1 MRNPSKATS
10 LLFITALLAA
20 TPAWG
25 GKDKPDPRLAG
36 VTTIFVTGNN
46 QAAEKIREQLS
57 KRKSCLTLAL
67 KADDSDAILDVSTD
81 TKSQG
86 DSGFGAF
93 GAREWIVSATLTLK
107 SGELLW
113 SKSERFGDAPFRSGG
128 KVAGDLLLHR
138 LSDAVG
144 CKARDKK

>member
-1 MRNPSKATS
+1 MISK
-10 LLFITALLAA
+10 LLVVTLVLAS
-20 TPAWG
+20 TPVWAVRA
-25 GKDKPDPRLAG
+25 KPDPRLSA
-36 VTTIFVTGNN
+36 VTSIFVTGNN

-57 KRKSCLTLAL
+57 KGKSCLTLAL
-67 KADDSDAILDVSTD
+67 KADEADAVLDVSTD

-93 GAREWIVSATLTLK
+93 GAREWIVSGTLTLK
-107 SGELLW
+107 SGELVW

-138 LSDAVG
+138 LTDAVG
-144 CKARDKK
+144 CKARAKK